1 MSFGHSGRCCELREV
16 TDLLTNIMKIETIP
30 DAVVAT
36 PPAGV
41 VAASIIGVSIQ
52 EWVLW
57 LNLFYIILAVGWKL
71 WNIYKEY
78 RNGCK

>member
-1 MSFGHSGRCCELREV
+1 
-16 TDLLTNIMKIETIP
+16 MKVETIP

-57 LNLFYIILAVGWKL
+57 LNLLYILLAVSWKL
-71 WNIYKEY
+71 WVIYKET

>member
-1 MSFGHSGRCCELREV
+1 
-16 TDLLTNIMKIETIP
+16 MKLETIP

-57 LNLFYIILAVGWKL
+57 LNLLYILLAVGWKL
-71 WNIYKEY
+71 YSIYKEKKNE
-78 RNGCK
+78 RK

>member
-1 MSFGHSGRCCELREV
+1 
-16 TDLLTNIMKIETIP
+16 MKIETIP

-57 LNLFYIILAVGWKL
+57 LNLFYIMLAVGWKM
-71 WNIYKEY
+71 WTIYKESS
-78 RNGCK
+78 NGCK